1 LWARPPLHSAMYALV
16 LALALRAAA
25 AAGRDEELVSPVD
38 KVLELMNS
46 LYAQVEE
53 EGKAEAASYKEFA
66 CFCRDT
72 QLAKDK
78 AIKDGNDNESDQ
90 LATIEQMTAREGSL
104 SQQIVDLNTDLDNA
118 EKSLVDAGN
127 ERAEQKA
134 KYEKKHT
141 DTVNSVE
148 GVRTALADIASAT
161 SFAQKE
167 AIMKSAKVQALIKMM
182 DPGDKSREHAGLG
195 ASSSITDILNLLLD
209 DWSAKAKKLEDEEKA
224 RKTLY
229 DNTSANLRQMIID
242 TKDAI
247 DAAKIQLSE
256 TKATNAAT
264 KGQMTETKANLHD
277 DNKYLKD
284 LTAQCEFKAKEWDQ
298 RSTTRAAE
306 LAALS
311 EAINIVGGSVAS
323 TASTRG
329 YTDNT
334 AALLQGG
341 RPTAYSTGDRY
352 TDVVFT
358 QLKAV
363 KKSGQAAANQA
374 RLDAVT
380 QIKHMARKLNS
391 ADLNLLAMKIA
402 ADPFAKVKELIQQ
415 LITRLLTE
423 SQNEATQKGW
433 CDTEIGKANS
443 DRDHRMADTKS
454 LSAEAL
460 VLEAEKKNQ
469 EEIIK
474 TLTAEIAELNADHA
488 EVTRIREAEKAENKK
503 VLEDSREGL
512 TAIEKALATLKK
524 FYGKASR
531 NSQSGYVSLVQ
542 SDAEQSPVAADM
554 ASAGVSGAQGN
565 YDGNQAAGGG
575 IIGLMEIIQSDFK
588 RSIEMAE
595 TSEKE
600 SYTEYASFNKEA
612 KASLSAKTT
621 GLENAKDDLK
631 IASGDLV
638 ATLNK
643 LKDNQKLLDMS
654 LQTLETLRPACV
666 DTGMSWEEK
675 VKRRDAEIQALKD
688 ALAVFEDPNGLGFLQ
703 KQ

>member
-1 LWARPPLHSAMYALV
+1 MYALV

-341 RPTAYSTGDRY
+341 RPTAYSSGDRY

-531 NSQSGYVSLVQ
+531 NSQSGYVGLVQ
-542 SDAEQSPVAADM
+542 TDAEQSPVAADM

>member
-1 LWARPPLHSAMYALV
+1 M
-16 LALALRAAA
+16 
-25 AAGRDEELVSPVD
+25 
-38 KVLELMNS
+38 
-46 LYAQVEE
+46 
-53 EGKAEAASYKEFA
+53 
-66 CFCRDT
+66 
-72 QLAKDK
+72 
-78 AIKDGNDNESDQ
+78 
-90 LATIEQMTAREGSL
+90 
-104 SQQIVDLNTDLDNA
+104 
-118 EKSLVDAGN
+118 
-127 ERAEQKA
+127 
-134 KYEKKHT
+134 
-141 DTVNSVE
+141 DTVNSVD
-148 GVRTALADIASAT
+148 GVRTALADIAAAT
-161 SFAQKE
+161 SFVEKE
-167 AIMKSAKVQALIKMM
+167 AILKSSKVQALINAL

-264 KGQMTETKANLHD
+264 KGQITETKANLHD
-277 DNKYLKD
+277 DTKYLKD

-311 EAINIVGGSVAS
+311 EAITIVGGSVAS

-469 EEIIK
+469 E
-474 TLTAEIAELNADHA
+474 
-488 EVTRIREAEKAENKK
+488 
-503 VLEDSREGL
+503 G
-512 TAIEKALATLKK
+512 
-524 FYGKASR
+524 
-531 NSQSGYVSLVQ
+531 
-542 SDAEQSPVAADM
+542 
-554 ASAGVSGAQGN
+554 
-565 YDGNQAAGGG
+565 
-575 IIGLMEIIQSDFK
+575 
-588 RSIEMAE
+588 
-595 TSEKE
+595 
-600 SYTEYASFNKEA
+600 
-612 KASLSAKTT
+612 
-621 GLENAKDDLK
+621 
-631 IASGDLV
+631 
-638 ATLNK
+638 
-643 LKDNQKLLDMS
+643 
-654 LQTLETLRPACV
+654 
-666 DTGMSWEEK
+666 
-675 VKRRDAEIQALKD
+675 
-688 ALAVFEDPNGLGFLQ
+688 
-703 KQ
+703 